1 MSNIKFK
8 KGKIKYITQEG
19 FKERMSYTIGDY
31 SYGKYNFFY
40 AVTHNPSGKLILG
53 NLLKISEAKELT
65 FTLSLLSTKWDGKK
79 KIPKKFLSQVGK
91 IREKYLRRL

>member
-1 MSNIKFK
+1 MSDVQFK

-31 SYGKYNFFY
+31 SYGKYEYFY

-53 NLLKISEAKELT
+53 NLLKTEAKELT

-79 KIPKKFLSQVGK
+79 KISKKFLSQVGK